1 MTAISTS
8 QAQAMLHT
16 MADMQEQH
24 NVLVHPQWREQGFE
38 FYRAMW
44 VECAEMLDHF
54 GWKWWKQQK
63 TNNDIGISLNEGIIN
78 IEKINDILNSNH
90 KVHFSS

>member
-44 VECAEMLDHF
+44 VECRNAGSLRVEVVET
-54 GWKWWKQQK
+54 
-63 TNNDIGISLNEGIIN
+63 TNTGY
-78 IEKINDILNSNH
+78 
-90 KVHFSS
+90 